1 MSLPASSHASEIWSK
16 TLGYVLIGF
25 FFYAIPWSVFAA
37 LPVPP
42 DGAPVLRIQGSNTI
56 GAELGPA
63 LIKGML
69 QQQGYSQIRVEPGPR
84 ANEQFIVGRDDK
96 GVRVKVAL
104 AAHGSSTG
112 FKALGENQADLAASS
127 RPIKPEEARRLVDL
141 GDLRSRNGEQI
152 IALDGLAMIVNPVNP
167 VRSLSVEQLGG
178 IFAGDISDWSE
189 VGGTPGPIDLYA
201 RDDNSGTYDT
211 FKELVLASQGKS
223 LSAKA
228 RRYESSEELSD
239 TVATNPRGIGF
250 IGLPYVRKARALDV
264 SDGSAAAMPPSSASI
279 STEDYPLA
287 RRLYLYTPTVT
298 PNPWVKALAEYA
310 QSPAGQEIVAAN
322 GFIGQQPQS
331 LDVEPSSAMPA
342 SYRDLAQR
350 GQRLSVN
357 FRFAEGSAT
366 LDNKALRDVERVLAY
381 VKANGQGKKLALI
394 GFSDEKADDSRAR
407 LLSRLRAMA
416 VRREL
421 FKAGVV
427 PEEVTGMGNLLPV
440 ATNDDAVGRIRNRR
454 VEVWVY

>member
-1 MSLPASSHASEIWSK
+1 MSLPASDHASEIWCK

-42 DGAPVLRIQGSNTI
+42 DGSPALRIQGSNTI
-56 GAELGPA
+56 GAELAPA
-63 LIKGML
+63 LVRGLM
-69 QQQGYSQIRVEPGPR
+69 QQEGYSQIRAEPGLR
-84 ANEQFIVGRDDK
+84 ANEQVIVGRNDK
-96 GVRVKVAL
+96 GGRVKVEL

-127 RPIKPEEARRLVDL
+127 RPIKADEARMLVDL

-152 IALDGLAMIVNPVNP
+152 IALDGLATIVNPANP
-167 VRSLSVEQLGG
+167 IRSLSVEQLGG
-178 IFAGDISDWSE
+178 IFAGDITDWSD
-189 VGGTPGPIDLYA
+189 VGGMPGPIDLYA

-211 FKELVLASQGKS
+211 FKELVLASQGKR
-223 LSAKA
+223 LAAKA
-228 RRYESSEELSD
+228 KRYESSEELSD
-239 TVATNPRGIGF
+239 AVATNPQGIGF

-264 SDGSAAAMPPSSASI
+264 SDGGAVAMAPSSASI

-298 PNPWVKALAEYA
+298 TNPWVKALAEYA
-310 QSPAGQEIVAAN
+310 QSPAGQAIVATN

-331 LDVEPSSAMPA
+331 LSVEPSPEMPA
-342 SYRDLAQR
+342 SYRELAQK

-381 VKANGQGKKLALI
+381 VKATGQGKKLALI

-427 PEEVTGMGNLLPV
+427 PDDITGMGNQLPV
-440 ATNDDAVGRIRNRR
+440 ATNDDAAGRIRNRR